1 MIEIPNIIL
10 TVIVFLILSFFSN
23 FLFYSSVKKQNNL
36 DIIDIS
42 GKNFIIFL
50 NIILISSIFNPN
62 KEILFFLCL
71 FISILSLYF
80 FLKEIGKFKNKIL
93 YAFLFFF
100 VFVLAID
107 ISNNFGYTWDTKKYY
122 LHKATAFYQNFF
134 IDDFVKKT
142 EYPHFGPYIW
152 SFFWKNN
159 LLNFEYTGRLIFGYI
174 YVLSVFYFINSFK
187 FSDYIK
193 VLVSILLILATYKT
207 LLFDG
212 RPDILVFSFFL
223 FISKYLFEIFHK
235 NQFDYHNIILIILTL
250 NLILWTKSE
259 GIAYVLLIASTLI
272 LFVKNNFNKK
282 IFLSILVFSIILLKY
297 FTYYYYGISFNP
309 HEDTFNLK
317 LINDIDLNFFFT
329 RSSQII
335 SWYFIYFFTNPIIIL
350 SSLSLLTIL
359 IRYKSLIS
367 KFNYLYFF
375 LLSKFCVL
383 YATFFVTVYPMPFH
397 VKYSLDRIIF
407 HSSGLFLVIIYYF
420 VINFLKDKKK
430 FTY

>member
-159 LLNFEYTGRLIFGYI
+159 LLNF
-174 YVLSVFYFINSFK
+174 
-187 FSDYIK
+187 
-193 VLVSILLILATYKT
+193 
-207 LLFDG
+207 
-212 RPDILVFSFFL
+212 
-223 FISKYLFEIFHK
+223 
-235 NQFDYHNIILIILTL
+235 
-250 NLILWTKSE
+250 
-259 GIAYVLLIASTLI
+259 
-272 LFVKNNFNKK
+272 
-282 IFLSILVFSIILLKY
+282 
-297 FTYYYYGISFNP
+297 
-309 HEDTFNLK
+309 
-317 LINDIDLNFFFT
+317 
-329 RSSQII
+329 
-335 SWYFIYFFTNPIIIL
+335 
-350 SSLSLLTIL
+350 
-359 IRYKSLIS
+359 
-367 KFNYLYFF
+367 
-375 LLSKFCVL
+375 
-383 YATFFVTVYPMPFH
+383 
-397 VKYSLDRIIF
+397 
-407 HSSGLFLVIIYYF
+407 
-420 VINFLKDKKK
+420 
-430 FTY
+430 

>member
-1 MIEIPNIIL
+1 MIEILNIIL
-10 TVIVFLILSFFSN
+10 TVTIFLIISIFSN
-23 FLFYSSVKKQNNL
+23 FLFYSRFRNQNNL

-50 NIILISSIFNPN
+50 NIILISSIFNPD
-62 KEILFFLCL
+62 KEILFFLCF

-80 FLKEIGKFKNKIL
+80 FLKKIGRFKNKIL
-93 YAFLFFF
+93 YSFLFFL
-100 VFVLAID
+100 VFIIAID

-134 IDDFVKKT
+134 IDDFVKKA
-142 EYPHFGPYIW
+142 EYPHFGSYIW

-159 LLNFEYTGRLIFGYI
+159 LLNFEYTGRLVFGYI

-193 VLVSILLILATYKT
+193 ILISILLILATYET

-235 NQFDYHNIILIILTL
+235 NQFDYPNIILIILTL

-272 LFVKNNFNKK
+272 LFVKNNLNKK
-282 IFLSILVFSIILLKY
+282 IFLIGLVLIIISLKY
-297 FTYYYYGISFNP
+297 FTYYYYDISLNP
-309 HEDTFNLK
+309 HEDTFNLR
-317 LINDIDLNFFFT
+317 LIKEIDLNYIAT
-329 RSSQII
+329 RSSQIV
-335 SWYFIYFFTNPIIIL
+335 SWYFVYFFTNPIIIL
-350 SSLSLLTIL
+350 SSLSLLIIL
-359 IRYKSLIS
+359 IRYKSLLS

-375 LLSKFCVL
+375 LLAKFCVL

-407 HSSGLFLVIIYYF
+407 HSSGLFLVIIYFF
-420 VINFLKDKKK
+420 VINFLKDKKN

>member
-1 MIEIPNIIL
+1 MIEILNIFL
-10 TVIVFLILSFFSN
+10 TVIIFLILSIFSN
-23 FLFYSSVKKQNNL
+23 FLFFTSVKKQNNL
-36 DIIDIS
+36 DIIEIS

-50 NIILISSIFNPN
+50 NTVLIFSIFNPD
-62 KEILFFLCL
+62 KEILFFLCFFL
-71 FISILSLYF
+71 SILSLYV
-80 FLKEIGKFKNKIL
+80 FLKKTGKFNNKFL
-93 YAFLFFF
+93 YTFLFIF
-100 VFVLAID
+100 VFVIAID

-134 IDDFVKKT
+134 IDDFVKKN

-174 YVLSVFYFINSFK
+174 YVISVFYFINSFK

-193 VLVSILLILATYKT
+193 VLISILLILTTYKSQ
-207 LLFDG
+207 LFDG

-235 NQFDYHNIILIILTL
+235 NQFNYNNIILILLTL

-259 GIAYVLLIASTLI
+259 GIAYVLLITATLI
-272 LFVKNNFNKK
+272 LFVKNNLNKK
-282 IFLSILVFSIILLKY
+282 IFLSSLVLIIISLKY
-297 FTYYYYGISFNP
+297 ITYYYYGISLNP

-317 LINDIDLNFFFT
+317 LINDIDVNFFVT

-335 SWYFIYFFTNPIIIL
+335 SWYFVYFFTNPIIIL
-350 SSLSLLTIL
+350 SSLSLLIIL
-359 IRYKSLIS
+359 IRYKSLLS

-375 LLSKFCVL
+375 LLAKFCIL
-383 YATFFVTVYPMPFH
+383 YVTFFITVYPMPFH

-407 HSSGLFLVIIYYF
+407 HSSGLFLIIIYYF

-430 FTY
+430 ITY